1 MNRKLTT
8 AALALAL
15 LAACKSGEKPDAKK
29 TGPVVAK
36 GEGVTITADE
46 LKARIDEQSP
56 FVRSRFAALDKK
68 KEFLDN
74 LVRFELLAREAEKQG
89 LANDP
94 DVQLMTKRMMVQ
106 KLVQKSFAEGGDP
119 ASAVSEADAKAYYD
133 GHPEEFH
140 RPAKVR
146 VAQIVLKSP
155 ESAPA
160 RAKKEAEAR
169 ALVAKIRAE
178 EKNAPG
184 AFMVAA
190 RDASQDEA
198 TKASGGDL
206 GFRTK
211 EELAAQL
218 SPAAADAALA
228 LKDGEISNVL
238 ATPQGLVL
246 LKRTG
251 WQDAVDRPF
260 DAVKAQIQAK
270 LQRERRTKD
279 FDELVKRLKDQAKV
293 TIDEKEL
300 EKVEVAA
307 GSPAPPGGI
316 GGALP
321 PGMGGPPAGGGGGM
335 PPGMGGP
342 PGGRPGGMMPPGHP
356 VRSGAPGP
364 GQTAAPAPA
373 AR

>member
-1 MNRKLTT
+1 
-8 AALALAL
+8 
-15 LAACKSGEKPDAKK
+15 
-29 TGPVVAK
+29 
-36 GEGVTITADE
+36 
-46 LKARIDEQSP
+46 
-56 FVRSRFAALDKK
+56 
-68 KEFLDN
+68 
-74 LVRFELLAREAEKQG
+74 
-89 LANDP
+89 
-94 DVQLMTKRMMVQ
+94 
-106 KLVQKSFAEGGDP
+106 
-119 ASAVSEADAKAYYD
+119 
-133 GHPEEFH
+133 
-140 RPAKVR
+140 
-146 VAQIVLKSP
+146 
-155 ESAPA
+155 
-160 RAKKEAEAR
+160 
-169 ALVAKIRAE
+169 
-178 EKNAPG
+178 
-184 AFMVAA
+184 MVAA

-279 FDELVKRLKDQAKV
+279 FDELVKRLRDQAKV